1 MYLDL
6 TNKQA
11 MIFEF
16 IKEQQL
22 AKGYPPSV
30 REICSAVGLKST
42 STVHSHLNKLEK
54 LGYIRRDPT
63 KPRAIEILNTNST
76 DDVTGMNQEI
86 IHIPV
91 VGQITAGEPILA
103 EQNIEEYIPLPS
115 ILVQGRDNFI
125 LKVKGESMIGAGI
138 LDKDYVIVDKNN
150 HASNS
155 QIVVALIN
163 GEYATVKRFFKEDRL
178 VRLQPENEFMDSII
192 LDKEQQL
199 AKGYPPSVREICS
212 AVGLKTTSTVHSHL
226 NKLEKLGYIRRDPT
240 KPRAIEILNTNST
253 DDVTGMN
260 QEIIQIPVVGQITAG
275 EPILAEQNIEEYI
288 PLPSILVQGRD
299 NFILKVKGE
308 SMIGAGILDKDY
320 VIVDKNNHASN
331 AQIVVALIN
340 GEYATVKRFFKED
353 RLVRLQPENEFM
365 DSIILDE
372 RNIEIVG
379 IVKGVFRTL

>member
-54 LGYIRRDPT
+54 LGYIRR
-63 KPRAIEILNTNST
+63 N
-76 DDVTGMNQEI
+76 
-86 IHIPV
+86 
-91 VGQITAGEPILA
+91 
-103 EQNIEEYIPLPS
+103 
-115 ILVQGRDNFI
+115 
-125 LKVKGESMIGAGI
+125 
-138 LDKDYVIVDKNN
+138 
-150 HASNS
+150 
-155 QIVVALIN
+155 
-163 GEYATVKRFFKEDRL
+163 
-178 VRLQPENEFMDSII
+178 
-192 LDKEQQL
+192 
-199 AKGYPPSVREICS
+199 
-212 AVGLKTTSTVHSHL
+212 
-226 NKLEKLGYIRRDPT
+226 PT

>member
-1 MYLDL
+1 MYMDL
-6 TNKQA
+6 TSKQA

-63 KPRAIEILNTNST
+63 KPRAIEILNGNNL
-76 DDVTGMNQEI
+76 DDVTGINQEI
-86 IHIPV
+86 IPIPV

-103 EQNIEEYIPLPS
+103 EQNIEEYLPLPANL
-115 ILVQGRDNFI
+115 IQGRDNFI

-138 LDKDYVIVDKNN
+138 LDKDYVIVDRNN

-155 QIVVALIN
+155 
-163 GEYATVKRFFKEDRL
+163 
-178 VRLQPENEFMDSII
+178 
-192 LDKEQQL
+192 
-199 AKGYPPSVREICS
+199 
-212 AVGLKTTSTVHSHL
+212 
-226 NKLEKLGYIRRDPT
+226 
-240 KPRAIEILNTNST
+240 
-253 DDVTGMN
+253 
-260 QEIIQIPVVGQITAG
+260 
-275 EPILAEQNIEEYI
+275 
-288 PLPSILVQGRD
+288 
-299 NFILKVKGE
+299 
-308 SMIGAGILDKDY
+308 
-320 VIVDKNNHASN
+320 
-331 AQIVVALIN
+331 QIVVALIN

-379 IVKGVFRTL
+379 IVRGVFRTL

>member
-1 MYLDL
+1 MSDFMYLDL

-192 LDKEQQL
+192 LD
-199 AKGYPPSVREICS
+199 
-212 AVGLKTTSTVHSHL
+212 
-226 NKLEKLGYIRRDPT
+226 
-240 KPRAIEILNTNST
+240 
-253 DDVTGMN
+253 
-260 QEIIQIPVVGQITAG
+260 
-275 EPILAEQNIEEYI
+275 
-288 PLPSILVQGRD
+288 
-299 NFILKVKGE
+299 
-308 SMIGAGILDKDY
+308 
-320 VIVDKNNHASN
+320 
-331 AQIVVALIN
+331 
-340 GEYATVKRFFKED
+340 
-353 RLVRLQPENEFM
+353 
-365 DSIILDE
+365 E

>member
-1 MYLDL
+1 MYMDL

-16 IKEQQL
+16 IREQQL
-22 AKGYPPSV
+22 SKGYPPSV

-63 KPRAIEILNTNST
+63 KPRAIEILNGNSLG
-76 DDVTGMNQEI
+76 DVTGMNQEI
-86 IHIPV
+86 IPIPV

-115 ILVQGRDNFI
+115 NLIQGKDNFI

-138 LDKDYVIVDKNN
+138 LDKDYVIVDRNN

-155 QIVVALIN
+155 
-163 GEYATVKRFFKEDRL
+163 
-178 VRLQPENEFMDSII
+178 
-192 LDKEQQL
+192 
-199 AKGYPPSVREICS
+199 
-212 AVGLKTTSTVHSHL
+212 
-226 NKLEKLGYIRRDPT
+226 
-240 KPRAIEILNTNST
+240 
-253 DDVTGMN
+253 
-260 QEIIQIPVVGQITAG
+260 
-275 EPILAEQNIEEYI
+275 
-288 PLPSILVQGRD
+288 
-299 NFILKVKGE
+299 
-308 SMIGAGILDKDY
+308 
-320 VIVDKNNHASN
+320 
-331 AQIVVALIN
+331 QIVVALIN

-379 IVKGVFRTL
+379 IVRGVFRTL

>member
-6 TNKQA
+6 TSKQA

-22 AKGYPPSV
+22 LKGYPPSV

-63 KPRAIEILNTNST
+63 KPRAIEILNNNDNCNDTL
-76 DDVTGMNQEI
+76 GLNQEI
-86 IHIPV
+86 IPIPI

-103 EQNIEEYIPLPS
+103 SQNIEEYLPLPVN
-115 ILVQGRDNFI
+115 LVPGKDNFI
-125 LKVKGESMIGAGI
+125 LRVKGESMIGAGI

-155 QIVVALIN
+155 
-163 GEYATVKRFFKEDRL
+163 D
-178 VRLQPENEFMDSII
+178 
-192 LDKEQQL
+192 
-199 AKGYPPSVREICS
+199 
-212 AVGLKTTSTVHSHL
+212 
-226 NKLEKLGYIRRDPT
+226 
-240 KPRAIEILNTNST
+240 
-253 DDVTGMN
+253 
-260 QEIIQIPVVGQITAG
+260 
-275 EPILAEQNIEEYI
+275 
-288 PLPSILVQGRD
+288 
-299 NFILKVKGE
+299 
-308 SMIGAGILDKDY
+308 
-320 VIVDKNNHASN
+320 
-331 AQIVVALIN
+331 IVVALIN

-372 RNIEIVG
+372 RNIEILG
-379 IVKGVFRTL
+379 IVRGVFRTL